1 MKLLIRFSWVIVC
14 LSLLSSCGEPLKPY
28 ERIYVDDPE
37 MQMTTTS
44 CKNFEHYVQSIRE
57 GAVSVGGTKGNGGC
71 GCN

>member
-1 MKLLIRFSWVIVC
+1 MNLSIRGFFIIFLIGVFT
-14 LSLLSSCGEPLKPY
+14 SCAPLKPY
-28 ERIYVDDPE
+28 ERVYVDDPE

-57 GAVSVGGTKGNGGC
+57 GATSVGGTKGNGGC